1 MNRKARLCLK
11 GREAIKNKN
20 MTKNIISLRSIDK
33 DYFVGD
39 ITVRAL
45 KSINMEINEGEF
57 TSVMGASGSGKST
70 LLNILGCLDK
80 STKGEYYLDNLLINS
95 LTKNQLAYIR
105 NQKIGFVFQSYNLL
119 PKTTALENVELPLL
133 YNKLVDSRERR
144 ERALKALDAVGLSD
158 RKFHMPNQLSG
169 GQQQRVAIARS
180 LVNNPVLI
188 LADEP
193 TGNLDTRTSYE
204 IMALFQDLNARG
216 KTIVIVTHE
225 SDIAQFTSR
234 NVVYRDGKI
243 IQDEMVKN
251 KKDALAELNNLP
263 VDNNGVNKK

>member
-1 MNRKARLCLK
+1 MRRMN
-11 GREAIKNKN
+11 
-20 MTKNIISLRSIDK
+20 KNIISLKSIDK
-33 DYFVGD
+33 DYYVGD

-45 KSINMEINEGEF
+45 KDVDMEINEGEF
-57 TSVMGASGSGKST
+57 TAVMGTSGSGKST

-80 STKGEYYLDNLLINS
+80 PTKGKYHLDDELINK
-95 LTKNQLAYIR
+95 LNKNQLAYIR

-119 PKTTALENVELPLL
+119 PKTSALENVELPLL
-133 YNKLVDSRERR
+133 YNNTVSSKERR
-144 ERALKALDAVGLSD
+144 ERALSALESVSLSN

-204 IMALFQDLNARG
+204 IMNLFQELNSQG

-225 SDIAQFTSR
+225 QDIAQFTKR
-234 NVVYRDGKI
+234 NIIYRDGRIIKDQKI
-243 IQDEMVKN
+243 ENPKSA
-251 KKDALAELNNLP
+251 KEALDKLP
-263 VDNNGVNKK
+263 KEEEA